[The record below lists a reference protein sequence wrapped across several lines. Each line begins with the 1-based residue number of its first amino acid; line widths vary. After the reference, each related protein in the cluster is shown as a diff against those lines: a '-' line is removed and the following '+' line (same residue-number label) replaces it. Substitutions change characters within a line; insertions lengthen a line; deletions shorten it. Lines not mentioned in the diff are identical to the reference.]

1 MAESHDLII
10 IGGGPAG
17 YACALK
23 AAQLGLKPVVVE
35 KRPTLGGTCLNVGC
49 IPSKALLDSSER
61 FAEMKKLER
70 HGIVISN
77 YKLDLA
83 RMIAR
88 KDQVVRELTTGLSGL
103 FRKGKI
109 QLIQGTARLDGPD
122 RVVVETADGRRDLTA
137 RAIVI
142 ATGSEP
148 VSLPGISFDGQHI
161 VSSTEALSFDEV
173 PRRLLIIGGGYIGLE
188 LGSVW
193 ARLGAEVTVLE
204 FLPRLLPT
212 ADAELATMV
221 HNSLTRQGLTFH
233 LRTKV
238 TQVVQIQGQVRV
250 QAESEGQ
257 TKEFVADKVLL
268 SVGRRP
274 CTSNLGLEDVGVRWN
289 PKTGKIDVDLRTYLT
304 NVPGIYAIGD
314 VIDGPM
320 LAHKAQLEG
329 EALAEMLAGHAASVN
344 YAAIPSVVYIWP
356 ELASVGLTE
365 EQLAEQGRE
374 YRVGR
379 FPFLA
384 NGRAKALD
392 ETEGIVKVLTDAKTD
407 RLLGVHIFG
416 PRASDLI
423 AEAVAVM
430 EYSGS
435 SEDLARFCHSHPS
448 LSEALGEAARHA
460 AFGKP
465 LHL

>member
-1 MAESHDLII
+1 MAEAIDVVIL
-10 IGGGPAG
+10 GGGPAG

-23 AAQLGLKPVVVE
+23 AAQLGLKPAVVE
-35 KRPTLGGTCLNVGC
+35 KRPALGGTCLNVGC

-61 FAEMKKLER
+61 FAEMRKLER
-70 HGIVISN
+70 HGILVSDVR
-77 YKLDLA
+77 LDLA
-83 RMIAR
+83 RMLAR
-88 KDQVVRELTTGLSGL
+88 KDQVVRELTNGLAGL

-109 QLIQGTARLDGPD
+109 EWVRGSGRLVAPG
-122 RVVVETADGRRDLTA
+122 RVVVTTEGQNRELSA
-137 RAIVI
+137 RAVVI

-148 VSLPGISFDGQHI
+148 ASLPGVELDGKFV
-161 VSSTEALSFDEV
+161 VSSTEALSFDSV
-173 PRRLLIIGGGYIGLE
+173 PERLVVIGAGYIGLE

-193 ARLGAEVTVLE
+193 SRLGSQVTILE
-204 FLPRLLPT
+204 FLPRILPT
-212 ADAELATMV
+212 ADAEMAAMV
-221 HNSLTRQGLTFH
+221 QTSLTRQGLTFH
-233 LRTKV
+233 LGTKV
-238 TQVVQIQGQVRV
+238 TQVRVEAGRVIVTADQQGSPQ
-250 QAESEGQ
+250 QF
-257 TKEFVADKVLL
+257 TADKVLVA
-268 SVGRRP
+268 VGRRP
-274 CTSNLGLEDVGVRWN
+274 STAGLGLEELGIRTQ
-289 PKTGKIDVDLRTYLT
+289 PRTGKIEVDRRTYLT

-320 LAHKAQLEG
+320 LAHKAQMEG
-329 EALAEMLAGHAASVN
+329 EALAEMLVGHAAYVN
-344 YAAIPSVVYIWP
+344 YDAIPGVVYIWP
-356 ELASVGLTE
+356 ELANVGWTE
-365 EQLAEQGRE
+365 EQLKEQGRA
-374 YRVGR
+374 YRVGK

-392 ETEGIVKVLTDAKTD
+392 ETEGVVKVLTDGKTD

-416 PRASDLI
+416 PRASDMI

-435 SEDLARFCHSHPS
+435 GEDLARFCHSHPS

>member
-1 MAESHDLII
+1 
-10 IGGGPAG
+10 
-17 YACALK
+17 
-23 AAQLGLKPVVVE
+23 
-35 KRPTLGGTCLNVGC
+35 
-49 IPSKALLDSSER
+49 
-61 FAEMKKLER
+61 
-70 HGIVISN
+70 
-77 YKLDLA
+77 
-83 RMIAR
+83 
-88 KDQVVRELTTGLSGL
+88 
-103 FRKGKI
+103 
-109 QLIQGTARLDGPD
+109 
-122 RVVVETADGRRDLTA
+122 
-137 RAIVI
+137 
-142 ATGSEP
+142 
-148 VSLPGISFDGQHI
+148 
-161 VSSTEALSFDEV
+161 
-173 PRRLLIIGGGYIGLE
+173 
-188 LGSVW
+188 
-193 ARLGAEVTVLE
+193 
-204 FLPRLLPT
+204 
-212 ADAELATMV
+212 
-221 HNSLTRQGLTFH
+221 
-233 LRTKV
+233 
-238 TQVVQIQGQVRV
+238 
-250 QAESEGQ
+250 
-257 TKEFVADKVLL
+257 
-268 SVGRRP
+268 
-274 CTSNLGLEDVGVRWN
+274 
-289 PKTGKIDVDLRTYLT
+289 
-304 NVPGIYAIGD
+304 
-314 VIDGPM
+314 M

>member
-1 MAESHDLII
+1 MVETFDVVI

-23 AAQLGLKPVVVE
+23 AAQLGLRPAVVE
-35 KRPTLGGTCLNVGC
+35 ARPSLGGTCLNVGC

-61 FAEMKKLER
+61 FAEVKKLAE
-70 HGIVISN
+70 HGIIATDVQ
-77 YKLDLA
+77 LDLA
-83 RMIAR
+83 RMLSR
-88 KDQVVRELTTGLSGL
+88 KNQVVKELTNGLAGL

-109 QLIQGTARLDGPD
+109 ALFQGHGRLLAPS
-122 RVVVETADGRRDLTA
+122 RVAVTSDGRTRELTA
-137 RAIVI
+137 PSIVI

-148 VSLPGISFDGQHI
+148 AAPPAIRLDGIHV
-161 VSSTEALSFDEV
+161 VSSTEALSFDSV
-173 PRRLLIIGGGYIGLE
+173 PPRLVVIGAGYIGLE

-193 ARLGAEVTVLE
+193 ARLGSRVTVLE
-204 FLPRLLPT
+204 FLPRILPT
-212 ADAELATMV
+212 ADAELAALV
-221 HNSLTRQGLTFH
+221 QASLTRQGLTFQ
-233 LRTKV
+233 LGTKV
-238 TQVVQIQGQVRV
+238 TQINVESGRVVVTAEHQGATQ
-250 QAESEGQ
+250 QYE
-257 TKEFVADKVLL
+257 ADKVLVA
-268 SVGRRP
+268 VGRRP
-274 CTSNLGLEDVGVRWN
+274 KTSEVGLEEVGIRTHE
-289 PKTGKIDVDLRTYLT
+289 KTGKIDVDRRTYLT
-304 NVPGIYAIGD
+304 NVPGVYAIGD

-320 LAHKAQLEG
+320 LAHKAQIEG
-329 EALAEMLAGHAASVN
+329 EALAEMLAGHAAVVN
-344 YAAIPSVVYIWP
+344 YNAIPGVVYIWP

-365 EQLAEQGRE
+365 EQLKEQGHD

-384 NGRAKALD
+384 NGRAKALG
-392 ETEGIVKVLTDAKTD
+392 ETEGVVKVLTDAKTD

-435 SEDLARFCHSHPS
+435 GEDLARFCHSHPS

-465 LHL
+465 LHF